1 MVSSTLSS
9 VFFDSFNNY
18 LANFYQL
25 YLTSKWTALAS
36 YMHNYNP
43 ALSTSNYYFTANSIL
58 VMFFNLTA
66 WSLLF
71 GMIVFYS
78 LAYGAK
84 LLSNFSNNSD
94 LYQVSFNYFADL
106 EEEMGAADDALFY
119 FLTFGLIVVWFF
131 FFTIFSAYLSGSI
144 SWIISLFVI
153 VGATA
158 VIVPTFV
165 LKNFGLASVMYVRG
179 SGRTTSLLFEAML
192 DFVSVAV
199 IMIRFLIQNIRFVFI
214 FSAFFELYEFIY
226 DKFYYD
232 SVLGL
237 TTNITTSGSTSY
249 LYWYEFVSHFILQ
262 WILYIYYLGHLT
274 LLFIAQLSIY
284 FALSFWLFF
293 FLYTTF
299 TLENHERY
307 FLIKRLK

>member
-9 VFFDSFNNY
+9 VFFDSISSY
-18 LANFYQL
+18 LTNFQQL
-25 YLTSKWTALAS
+25 YLTAKWGALNS
-36 YMHNYNP
+36 YMH
-43 ALSTSNYYFTANSIL
+43 SNQAVLTQTDNFFVIGNVVS
-58 VMFFNLTA
+58 VFFNVIT
-66 WSLLF
+66 WVLF
-71 GMIVFYS
+71 LGGVIFYS

-84 LLSNFSNNSD
+84 LLSTFSNSLD
-94 LYQVSFNYFADL
+94 LHQVAFNYFADL

-119 FLTFGLIVVWFF
+119 FLTFGLIIVWFF
-131 FFTIFSAYLSGSI
+131 FFTLFSAYISGSI

-158 VIVPTFV
+158 IIIPSFV
-165 LKNFGLASVMYVRG
+165 LKNFGLGAVMYVRG
-179 SGRTTSLLFEAML
+179 SGRTTSLAFEAML

-226 DKFYYD
+226 DKVYYD

-237 TTNITTSGSTSY
+237 TNSVWSNSSASY
-249 LYWYEFVSHFILQ
+249 LYWYEFVGHFILQ
-262 WILYIYYLGHLT
+262 WILYLYYLGHLT

-299 TLENHERY
+299 TLEAHEKY
-307 FLIKRLK
+307 FLVKRVR